1 MRRARDDRGS
11 ALVEFCWVG
20 LVLFIPLTWI
30 VISVFEVQRG
40 AFAVNGAARAA
51 ARAFALAPD
60 DATGRARAEA
70 VATQT
75 LADQGSDGMVADVRV
90 SCGGL
95 ANCHTGTAVI
105 TVEIRSR
112 VEMPLL
118 PEVLAAER
126 RSFALEASHTVPI
139 GQYVEAGRRMRRDD
153 RGSAIPLIVGLAAVL
168 VLAIAVVVNAS
179 SAFMQRQSLDTLADG
194 AALYGADIGSAGV
207 YAEGLPAER
216 LLQEERAV
224 RVAVQDYLRRVGAY
238 ETYGDIAVVARVD
251 PAARAV
257 TVVLSAPLDLPLTV
271 PGTPSRPTVSAT
283 GRAAV
288 TIEPAG

>member
-1 MRRARDDRGS
+1 VRRARDDRGS

-70 VATQT
+70 VAAQT

-126 RSFALEASHTVPI
+126 RSFSLEASHTVPI
-139 GQYVEAGRRMRRDD
+139 GQYVEAGRGS
-153 RGSAIPLIVGLAAVL
+153 GSA
-168 VLAIAVVVNAS
+168 
-179 SAFMQRQSLDTLADG
+179 DG
-194 AALYGADIGSAGV
+194 G
-207 YAEGLPAER
+207 
-216 LLQEERAV
+216 
-224 RVAVQDYLRRVGAY
+224 
-238 ETYGDIAVVARVD
+238 
-251 PAARAV
+251 
-257 TVVLSAPLDLPLTV
+257 
-271 PGTPSRPTVSAT
+271 
-283 GRAAV
+283 
-288 TIEPAG
+288 